1 MVILGFVIVV
11 GVACVIYYLYTR
23 KLFNEERE
31 QTKQEQEEQT
41 NIVENVKDSNC
52 RQDAQS
58 WNSAEKTDESEDSD

>member
-52 RQDAQS
+52 
-58 WNSAEKTDESEDSD
+58 

>member
-1 MVILGFVIVV
+1 MPIRMIILCKGGGYMVILGFVIVV

-52 RQDAQS
+52 
-58 WNSAEKTDESEDSD
+58 